1 MTRCKKKI
9 KHANTSHCNNK
20 QTSILLKEIHR
31 NSELLQLLQTLL
43 APRWMTGSEPK
54 MSGRCRRGSPGQKL
68 FLALRQACDA
78 LKTQSTEHQLR
89 VEICWKLVGFGK
101 LHSCKMVQR
110 CAKCWSVDTSADRD
124 CESLAAKLTRSRQLK
139 WVRFILYYQF
149 FCSAENFFAP
159 MLDIRAGRIA
169 DVRWMQMV
177 RVPCRQCEAYLSRS
191 VGNLVVP
198 KLMQAGPVGE
208 FPWWKGTCAIWHD
221 IVIK

>member
-9 KHANTSHCNNK
+9 KHANTPHCNNK
-20 QTSILLKEIHR
+20 QTSILLKEIHH

-110 CAKCWSVDTSADRD
+110 CAKMCKVLKCWHFRRQGLRVSRCQADPL
-124 CESLAAKLTRSRQLK
+124 EAVEMSKIYI
-139 WVRFILYYQF
+139 ILYYYF
-149 FCSAENFFAP
+149 FCSAEDFFCSN
-159 MLDIRAGRIA
+159 AGHQS
-169 DVRWMQMV
+169 WQN
-177 RVPCRQCEAYLSRS
+177 CRC
-191 VGNLVVP
+191 
-198 KLMQAGPVGE
+198 
-208 FPWWKGTCAIWHD
+208 
-221 IVIK
+221 